1 MRCHDCRKTGLSRVY
16 IPIPVNTRAPTV
28 CESCAKKREEKWG
41 HTWKK
46 GTGKWAKGYGVLTK
60 GHMVGVNEDANN

>member
-1 MRCHDCRKTGLSRVY
+1 MRCHDCKKTGLTRVY

-28 CESCAKKREEKWG
+28 CEDCAKERERKWG

-46 GTGKWAKGYGVLTK
+46 GTGKWSKIGYTRLVD
-60 GHMVGVNEDANN
+60 GHQVGIKQ